1 MDKRQAGLA
10 GIGVLSFAAFLM
22 AARWPA
28 HPSGQGA
35 GQAPPAALK
44 QDLAIGVED
53 GDENLMFGSISRID
67 LDGKGNIYILDYKF
81 RKVGVFDGNGRHV
94 RTIPVPE
101 GQGPREATDLS
112 GIAVTPGGT
121 LFVND
126 MRKVIVYGPDGEYLR
141 TFLIGFMVSSIGCA
155 GTEELV
161 AIGPNGGKILHVFS
175 PEGKLLASFGET
187 FAPPAELESM
197 KDLPM
202 FSAPFLFNC
211 AKDGRVFVLN
221 PHKYEVAVFKDRKL
235 EQVIAGKSEL
245 FKPVQKMGR
254 GFVSTA
260 AHIVASG
267 DLILVHFQSFDPKAK
282 KTADVFRSGKQAGSL
297 EIPGTPHV
305 ADVQGRIYLAEV
317 ESFPRAVRYVVD
329 SR

>member
-1 MDKRQAGLA
+1 MKRLLFPFLAVLCLTASSIFLA
-10 GIGVLSFAAFLM
+10 GPGAA
-22 AARWPA
+22 AQSPA
-28 HPSGQGA
+28 I
-35 GQAPPAALK
+35 ALK
-44 QDLAIGVED
+44 ADLAIGVDD
-53 GDENLMFGSISRID
+53 GDENLMFGRIVRAD
-67 LDGKGNIYILDYKF
+67 VDAAGRVYVLDWKY
-81 RKVGVFDGNGRHV
+81 RKVGVFDGNGRHF

-101 GQGPREATDLS
+101 GQGPREATNLS

-141 TFLIGFMVSSIGCA
+141 TFLIDFMVSSIGCA
-155 GTEELV
+155 GSEELV
-161 AIGPNGGKILHVFS
+161 AIGPNGGKILHAFS

-211 AKDGRVFVLN
+211 AKDGRIFVLN
-221 PHKYEVAVFKDRKL
+221 PHKYEVSVFKDRKL
-235 EQVIAGKSEL
+235 ERVIAGKSEL

-267 DLILVHFQSFDPKAK
+267 DLILVHFQSFDPNAK
-282 KTADVFRSGKQAGSL
+282 KTADIFRSGRQVGSL
-297 EIPGTPHV
+297 DLPGTPHV
-305 ADVQGRIYLAEV
+305 GDVQGRLWIAE
-317 ESFPRAVRYVVD
+317 EEGFPRVVRYSVQ
-329 SR
+329 